1 MKEVKNAVHHM
12 KCFPPGPILRI
23 FTPTAL
29 NVGHM
34 AEPDAIRPF
43 LERRAR
49 YLKELS
55 PVVTRP
61 AYRDAML
68 IVVRPTREGLGFQ
81 AAFVM

>member
-1 MKEVKNAVHHM
+1 MKEAKNAVYYM
-12 KCFPPGPILRI
+12 KCFPSDPIFSI

-29 NVGHM
+29 SVGHM
-34 AEPDAIRPF
+34 AEPDAIPPF
-43 LERRAR
+43 LKRRAW
-49 YLKELS
+49 YLKALS

-81 AAFVM
+81 AAFM